1 MPNQTRTLAAQVAD
15 AFARM
20 NLRAR
25 ARVLSRLIA
34 SVGSLALAVVG
45 GGAFAKYI
53 VAALQGE
60 VSVSVEDAARTTRTQ
75 VYELARYVQQSD
87 PRLFESL
94 VEELAGAFVPPAS
107 FA

>member
-1 MPNQTRTLAAQVAD
+1 MPNPPRSLAAQLAD
-15 AFARM
+15 AFAQS

-25 ARVLSRLIA
+25 ARVLARLIA

-53 VAALQGE
+53 MAARHGR
-60 VSVSVEDAARTTRTQ
+60 VSVSIEDAARTTRMQ

-94 VEELAGAFVPPAS
+94 VQELAGAFAPPGSPA
-107 FA
+107 